1 MRKIVLACA
10 ISLLA
15 ACQWQEPAAAFG
27 TIERELLLV
36 NATSG
41 ALITQVNVKKGQQVS
56 AGQLLMQLDTTEQQ
70 WQLAQVE
77 AELAAAQA
85 ELELLQQGSRDEQ
98 RAVAQAN
105 LARADAKLMDAELTQ
120 QRQAELFRQKLN
132 AESSVQQADAAVAI
146 AIAERDVARQ
156 QLQQTLVGNRLQD
169 IEKAH
174 QQVLLLQAR
183 LGQAQWQLQQLSVLA
198 ERDGTVDDVLHYR
211 GERVQTGATLMTL
224 AVKDS
229 AYARLYLPA
238 SALANWPL
246 GSEVKLLLDNQ
257 QQAIN
262 GRIRYVSPVAAFTP
276 HFALHQQERSRLVY
290 LTEISLPDDSTLS
303 SGTAVR
309 VELP

>member
-1 MRKIVLACA
+1 
-10 ISLLA
+10 
-15 ACQWQEPAAAFG
+15 
-27 TIERELLLV
+27 
-36 NATSG
+36 
-41 ALITQVNVKKGQQVS
+41 
-56 AGQLLMQLDTTEQQ
+56 MQLDTTEQQ
-70 WQLAQVE
+70 WQVAQVE

-105 LARADAKLMDAELTQ
+105 LARADAKLIDAELTQ
-120 QRQAELFRQKLN
+120 QRQTQLFRQKLN
-132 AESSVQQADAAVAI
+132 AESEVQQADAAVAI

-198 ERDGTVDDVLHYR
+198 ERDGIVDDVLRYR
-211 GERVQTGATLMTL
+211 GERVQTGATLLTL

-238 SALANWPL
+238 RALANWPL

-290 LTEISLPDDSTLS
+290 LTEISLPDDSTLI